1 MANPAWFITKPDSP
15 EISVFPHLITSQQ
28 KGRLKTKLRFSDD
41 LNHSKISTNLIS
53 TLPAASRE
61 FRRNRRC
68 S

>member
-28 KGRLKTKLRFSDD
+28 KGRLKTKFRFSDG
-41 LNHSKISTNLIS
+41 LTHSKLLTNLIA
-53 TLPAASRE
+53 TLPAAFRV
-61 FRRNRRC
+61 FRRNRHC